1 MAESGISSG
10 FVVVHSRHTT
20 AAVKINENEILLLED
35 MEDFLEKLCPR
46 NANYRHNNF
55 NIHTVNTT
63 ENEPANGHA
72 HAHLQHL
79 VLGTRE
85 TIPAMEIEHG
95 AEGERKGD
103 PRPGWE
109 QGTRTAAP

>member
-1 MAESGISSG
+1 MAESGISNG

-20 AAVKINENEILLLED
+20 AAVKINENEPLLLED

-46 NANYRHNNF
+46 SANYRHNNF
-55 NIHTVNTT
+55 NVHTVNMT
-63 ENEPANGHA
+63 ENESA

-103 PRPGWE
+103 PRLGWE